1 MSIEIRE
8 IGIDLLPLY
17 SEIPESSRV
26 NSVFRIELIDR
37 GLGGLRFIEEKV
49 SPYVKW
55 DERYEDDSGP
65 ASWSKRFDIG
75 NWGIFMAFKGSQPVG
90 GVAVAIDIQAGMTTP
105 FESEGTAIL
114 WDLRVHPDE
123 RRRGIGSKLF
133 KYAADWAR
141 RKGYRQL
148 KIETQNVN
156 VPACRFYA
164 KQGCVLGAIHR
175 YGYASLPDVAHESML
190 LWYLEL

>member
-1 MSIEIRE
+1 MSVEIRE

-17 SEIPESSRV
+17 SEIPESFRV
-26 NSVFRIELIDR
+26 DSVFRIELIDG

-55 DERYEDDSGP
+55 DERYEDYSGP
-65 ASWSKRFDIG
+65 ASWPKRFDVC
-75 NWGIFMAFKGSQPVG
+75 NWRIFMAFKGSQPVG
-90 GVAVAIDIQAGMTTP
+90 GVVVAIDIQAGMTTP